1 MGIPKLT
8 AAVVAVAGAAA
19 AAPAEKKED
28 KPKGEIDNEI
38 EEIY

>member
-1 MGIPKLT
+1 MDDLIGSIIQGKH
-8 AAVVAVAGAAA
+8 
-19 AAPAEKKED
+19 AEKKEE